1 MKIPILNLYYLVS
14 YASGILNP
22 DERRIPVGKDDGYDL
37 SDLYARLLIDGV
49 DSLLRRGLHRHYVEV
64 EDEIPGI
71 RGQLRIAESIRRDSF
86 RHGRAACAFDEL
98 DADILPNRILKS
110 AVKRVLSSRS
120 LDKKLAAD
128 LRTTLRRMQGIRDIP
143 LSVAA
148 FRSLV
153 MHRNMARYR
162 FLLFIARLVAE
173 HSQVTEDGRVATFL
187 DLERDESKLARL
199 FEAFVRNF
207 YVRET
212 PRYKLAKRSLTW
224 MFEEEGD
231 GGFLPGMEMDIPLE
245 SDDCIVII
253 DTKYYANA
261 VIQNAYAQ
269 EKLKSP
275 NLYQMFAYMR
285 HYPNPRNLPMAG
297 ILLYPRND
305 RDLDLT
311 AVSRDNPEERIRF
324 KTVDLSRPWA
334 EIREQLVGLVV
345 QHPPEIRQW

>member
-22 DERRIPVGKDDGYDL
+22 EERYTPVGKDDGYDL

-49 DSLLRRGLHRHYVEV
+49 DALIRRGLHRQYVEV

-98 DADILPNRILKS
+98 DADILPNRILKA
-110 AVKRVLSSRS
+110 AVKRVLSSKS

-143 LSVAA
+143 LGVAA

-162 FLLFIARLVAE
+162 FLLFVSSLVLE
-173 HSQVTEDGRVATFL
+173 HSVVNEDGRTATFL
-187 DLERDESKLARL
+187 DLVKDESKMSKL

-207 YVRET
+207 Y
-212 PRYKLAKRSLTW
+212 AKEVPEFRAGRTQLTW
-224 MFEEEGD
+224 SFEEEGD
-231 GGFLPGMEMDIPLE
+231 TGLFPGMKTDVPLE
-245 SDDCIVII
+245 SASRILII
-253 DTKYYANA
+253 DTKFYANA
-261 VIQNAYAQ
+261 VARNAQ
-269 EKLKSP
+269 DQDRLRSGH
-275 NLYQMFAYMR
+275 LYQMYAYMR
-285 HYPNPRNLPMAG
+285 HYPNPEGKPITG
-297 ILLYPRND
+297 ILLYPRTD
-305 RDLDLT
+305 RDLDVS
-311 AVSRDNPEERIRF
+311 AVSTENRSDRIRF
-324 KTVDLSRPWA
+324 RTLDLSRPWP
-334 EIREQLVGLVV
+334 EIHTELVGLVG
-345 QHPPEIRQW
+345 